1 MNKCS
6 EKQYKNKEK
15 MCGYAYLQSDLYP
28 GVAEQADALVLET
41 SIERCV
47 SSSLTF
53 RTNGVLP
60 LVSEITMSSKNR
72 SIDLRD
78 SITINNSSTG

>member
-1 MNKCS
+1 
-6 EKQYKNKEK
+6 

-53 RTNGVLP
+53 RTIGVLP
-60 LVSEITMSSKNR
+60 PLVKLWYIIYLNHLNACLFRRLPQVQEYR
-72 SIDLRD
+72 FERLYHYQ
-78 SITINNSSTG
+78 

>member
-1 MNKCS
+1 
-6 EKQYKNKEK
+6 

-53 RTNGVLP
+53 RTNCE
-60 LVSEITMSSKNR
+60 SRSSGGQ
-72 SIDLRD
+72 LFL
-78 SITINNSSTG
+78 